1 MSLNKNNKE
10 SNSETKL
17 DKIDNKDSGIKED
30 KEQYI
35 FLSRKMRIYIF
46 VLFFILSVT
55 VNL

>member
-17 DKIDNKDSGIKED
+17 DKIDNKDSEIKED
-30 KEQYI
+30 QEQYI

-46 VLFFILSVT
+46 FLF
-55 VNL
+55 